1 MRGAEIREAF
11 ARVWARPWLVAALA
25 LTNIGVSVVMTAPLS
40 AMLAM
45 LLDKRPAAAAMA
57 AGNDGLWME
66 FLTAHT
72 EVATVASVALVAGVV
87 VYGLL
92 SWVLDGGVLAAL
104 AFDDERRARGAG
116 AVLGESGARAS
127 RMLTIGLFGAL
138 AAYDP
143 AAARRH
149 RLRHRA
155 RRHQRPHL
163 PADAADVG
171 GHARASPPSP
181 GRRRRSPSTTRA
193 AYRSTT
199 RNTRSWRLRRARRG
213 HALHP
218 PRRDPAAPR
227 VHARR
232 LARRRR
238 RLLAHRPAPLV
249 RVFLTFL
256 RLLTLVARVMIT
268 MTTLTAAARITRP

>member
-11 ARVWARPWLVAALA
+11 ARVWARPWLVVALA

-57 AGNDGLWME
+57 AGNDGLWLE
-66 FLTAHT
+66 FLTAHS
-72 EVATVASVALVAGVV
+72 EVATVALVALAAGVV

-127 RMLTIGLFGAL
+127 RMLTIGLFGVLLRTIPLLL
-138 AAYDP
+138 AGIAYAIAHAVISGRTFQPMLLTSAVTLVIAAIVWTAASIAIDYARGLSLDDP
-143 AAARRH
+143 H
-149 RLRHRA
+149 
-155 RRHQRPHL
+155 
-163 PADAADVG
+163 
-171 GHARASPPSP
+171 
-181 GRRRRSPSTTRA
+181 
-193 AYRSTT
+193 
-199 RNTRSWRLRRARRG
+199 TRSWRLVPRGVGMLFVRRA
-213 HALHP
+213 ATLQ
-218 PRRDPAAPR
+218 
-227 VHARR
+227 
-232 LARRRR
+232 
-238 RLLAHRPAPLV
+238 LLAFTLAAWLAVGAVYWLIAPHLSFL
-249 RVFLTFL
+249 VFLTFL